1 MKKKI
6 CILGSTGSIGKTTLK
21 IIQKDKKKYKIILLT
36 TNKNI
41 QLLKNQAIK
50 FNVKNLIVFDKNKF
64 NQLKKIFRNR
74 KINIFNNIKDF
85 NKIFLKNKVD
95 YTMSAI
101 AGFPGLE
108 PTLEIIK
115 FSKKIAIANKE
126 SIICAWNLIE
136 NKLKKYNTKFIPIDS
151 EHFSIWSLL
160 DRKINTN
167 LEKIIITAS
176 GGPFLNLPFKN
187 FNQIKPENA
196 IKHPN
201 WIMGKKISIDSS
213 TLMNKVFEVIE
224 AKKIFKIDIKKFEI
238 LIHRDSYVHAI
249 VKFNNGLSKI
259 LVHDTN
265 MIVPIFNSLDDFEYS
280 KLKTNDLNIKKLNN
294 LNLTKVDLKRFPV
307 VNILKKIP
315 AKSSLFET
323 VLVSANDELV
333 DLFLKKQIP
342 YLDIA
347 KIITKILS
355 LKKFARYKDI
365 SPKNYKQIF
374 VLNKY
379 VRLQTKIFSV

>member
-50 FNVKNLIVFDKNKF
+50 FNVRNLIVFDENKF
-64 NQLKKIFRNR
+64 NQLKKIFKNR

-176 GGPFLNLPFKN
+176 GGPFLDLPFEN

-224 AKKIFKIDIKKFEI
+224 AKKIFKIDIQKFEI

-323 VLVSANDELV
+323 VHVSANDELV

-374 VLNKY
+374 DLNKY